1 MNRIKTNLY
10 DYVTLKPFKYLE
22 PSIHSV
28 AIAQLAVLVP
38 YLILLGFTKSWSSL
52 AIIGSAVLASIVCEC
67 VDLAYSRKTPFKWI
81 NCITR
86 AIIIGL
92 LLPEGFSPVA
102 VFFVTLC
109 TTLMCRYI
117 LGGFGDSWVCSA
129 ALAVAICWIIGTNV
143 FPDFVLTSDV
153 LASRNPSLALIQ
165 NGTFP
170 VLQFDAAATTS
181 LNDSIFSLF
190 RVTVPE
196 GYVSLLLD
204 SQSVIPAFRFN
215 LLTLVISIVLISF
228 NFVKPLVPGVF
239 ILTYTILVRFVS
251 PVFCP
256 EMSGSG
262 DILLALMTSG
272 TLFCSLFLLQYVG
285 TLPVTTF
292 GKFVYGVCAGIIA
305 FFVMGPGTSSV
316 GFVFT
321 VLLINVLSP
330 VIQHFEHRRLQKTIN
345 QKLSK
350 AVQEI
355 KEGKNA

>member
-22 PSIHSV
+22 PSVHSV
-28 AIAQLAVLVP
+28 AIAKLAVLIP
-38 YLILLGFTKSWSSL
+38 YLILLAVTNSWASL
-52 AIIGSAVLASIVCEC
+52 IITGAAVFASLVCEC
-67 VDLAYSRKTPFKWI
+67 LDLAYSRKTTFKWI
-81 NCITR
+81 NCISR
-86 AIIIGL
+86 AIIISL
-92 LLPEGFSPVA
+92 LIPSGFSPVA
-102 VFFVTLC
+102 VFFVVLC

-117 LGGFGDSWVCSA
+117 LGGFGDSWVCFA
-129 ALAVAICWIIGTNV
+129 ALSVAICWIIGTNV
-143 FPDFVLTSDV
+143 FPDFALTPDV
-153 LASRNPSLALIQ
+153 MAARNPSLALIQ

-170 VLQFDAAATTS
+170 MLNFDSAVTTS
-181 LNDSIFSLF
+181 LNDSVFSLF

-196 GYVSLLLD
+196 GYVSLVLD

-215 LLTLVISIVLISF
+215 LLTLIISVVLISF

-239 ILTYTILVRFVS
+239 ILVYVLLVRFVS
-251 PVFCP
+251 PLFSA

-262 DILLALMTSG
+262 DILLALLTSG
-272 TLFCSLFLLQYVG
+272 TLFCSLFLLQYIG
-285 TLPVTTF
+285 TLPVTTS
-292 GKFVYGVCAGIIA
+292 GKTVYAIIAGIIA

-330 VIQHFEHRRLQKTIN
+330 VIQYFENKKFKKAVSQRIA
-345 QKLSK
+345 K